1 MTRTQ
6 LEVIFCD
13 DVRQEIGNKQSFI
26 GVYSGDLLIEHV
38 PVVLPRLCVVATLTL
53 PPGDDCDSVQFRVM
67 QGDQCLLRTDDLP
80 GASGAFSAEQDRRI
94 AVVAVMSPF
103 QVDDEISL
111 HVVAELDETEL
122 ESRHLRIRRT
132 SDDLE
137 TVQ

>member
-26 GVYSGDLLIEHV
+26 GVYSGDLLIEHM

-67 QGDQCLLRTDDLP
+67 QGEQCLLRTDDLP
-80 GASGAFSAEQDRRI
+80 GASEAFSAEQDRRI

-103 QVDDEISL
+103 QVDDETSL
-111 HVVAELDETEL
+111 HVVAEFDETEL
-122 ESRHLRIRRT
+122 ESRHLRIRRI